1 MVKCNHS
8 TVIKTSLFKFHAFY
22 GRKNISLCECSEH
35 AQFVF
40 PFQNRIYVPFGNR
53 IYKFEVV
60 ASCQYFSTKI
70 QKYKD
75 QMFSYTTRSS

>member
-8 TVIKTSLFKFHAFY
+8 TVIKTSSNLMLSM
-22 GRKNISLCECSEH
+22 GEKNISLCECSEH
-35 AQFVF
+35 AQFVL

-60 ASCQYFSTKI
+60 VSRQYFSTKI

-75 QMFSYTTRSS
+75 QMFGYAT